1 MGQQHTTRLLRL
13 AMAGALV
20 ASVASLAAPKKSGPK
35 VGSCYE
41 MRSPDKEHLK
51 GFQVVGVID
60 PQSPS
65 RLAVDPQTDTFV
77 GPRFKGAPV
86 WWVDKRGDKRTK
98 TGRLPFKVRLLRY
111 NPAGVLSTLY
121 QQGKVQLYGARD
133 GSGEM
138 SYSIKL
144 ARPKPWWK
152 KLV

>member
-1 MGQQHTTRLLRL
+1 MACVLMG
-13 AMAGALV
+13 AA
-20 ASVASLAAPKKSGPK
+20 ASLAAPKQKSGPK

-41 MRSPDKEHLK
+41 MQSHDKEYLK
-51 GFQVVGVID
+51 GYQVVGVID

-65 RLAVDPQTDTFV
+65 RLAVDPVTDTFV

-86 WWVDKRGDKRTK
+86 WWVDKRADKRTK

-111 NPAGVLSTLY
+111 NPAGVLQTLH
-121 QQGKVQLYGARD
+121 QQGKVQLYGAQN
-133 GSGEM
+133 SNGEM
-138 SYSIKL
+138 AYSVKL